1 MSKKRVILIVCCVA
15 VCCAAVFG
23 ISQYKKAKAESLPDE
38 VIAKIEEAM
47 GDDFKKQSMTELV
60 ATLEYGD
67 QNNEENK
74 IYYRILKTTFYEG
87 DPAEV
92 TGLHTQALEVLFPV
106 DFMDSCEE
114 MKIQDWDGALYKKGE
129 TAYLCW
135 TYSPE
140 VTYVL
145 EYNPELLDDAE
156 IIKMAESAKP
166 VE

>member
-1 MSKKRVILIVCCVA
+1 MSKKRVILIVYCVA
-15 VCCAAVFG
+15 VCFAAVFG

-38 VIAKIEEAM
+38 VIAKIEKAM

-106 DFMDSCEE
+106 DYMDSCEE
-114 MKIQDWDGALYKKGE
+114 MKIQEWDGALYKKGE

-145 EYNPELLDDAE
+145 EYNPKLLDDAE